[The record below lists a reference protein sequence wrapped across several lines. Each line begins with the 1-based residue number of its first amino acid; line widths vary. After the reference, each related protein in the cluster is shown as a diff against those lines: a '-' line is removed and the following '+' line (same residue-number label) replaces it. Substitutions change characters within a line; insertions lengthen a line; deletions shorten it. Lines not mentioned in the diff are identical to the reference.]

1 VTVLIVVAPPASDD
15 AHVFEPGAVAGEPL
29 KNRADRHEAACPVR
43 LGLTLLLGLGLL
55 LARPV
60 GAEPI
65 GSARAKEALVA
76 CDQAEELSG
85 ADQRAALTRGLQL
98 ADAAIAADDGDAK
111 AHFAAF
117 CNLGK
122 RLRLDG
128 VGFSTWTNYRRLR
141 RELDATLALA
151 PDDPDA
157 LAGKGALLLHLPR
170 PLGGDAVE
178 GERLLRRA
186 LEIEPDNRAA
196 RRHLA
201 AMLEDRGATE
211 QARALCAAR

>member
-1 VTVLIVVAPPASDD
+1 VLIDVAPPASDD
-15 AHVFEPGAVAGEPL
+15 VHVFKPGAVAEEAPL
-29 KNRADRHEAACPVR
+29 RDRADRHEQACTAA
-43 LGLTLLLGLGLL
+43 LGVTLLLPLTLV

-65 GSARAKEALVA
+65 GSALAKESLVS

-85 ADQRAALTRGLQL
+85 AAQRAALRRGLQL
-98 ADAAIAADDGDAK
+98 ADQAIAADAHDAK

-122 RLRLDG
+122 RLRVDG
-128 VGFSTWTNYRRLR
+128 VGFSRWTNYRRLR
-141 RELDATLALA
+141 RELDTTLALA

-170 PLGGDAVE
+170 LLGGDAVE
-178 GERLLRRA
+178 AERLLRRA
-186 LEIEPDNRAA
+186 LDIEPDNRAA
-196 RRHLA
+196 RRYLA
-201 AMLEDRGATE
+201 EMLEDRGATD
-211 QARALCAAR
+211 QARALLAAR

>member
-1 VTVLIVVAPPASDD
+1 M
-15 AHVFEPGAVAGEPL
+15 
-29 KNRADRHEAACPVR
+29 
-43 LGLTLLLGLGLL
+43 LL
-55 LARPV
+55 LALALASRHPV
-60 GAEPI
+60 RAEPI
-65 GSARAKEALVA
+65 GSALAEESLRSCA
-76 CDQAEELSG
+76 QADELSG
-85 ADQRAALTRGLQL
+85 ADQLAMLTHGLQL
-98 ADAAIAADDGDAK
+98 ADAAIAADDHDAK

-122 RLRLDG
+122 RLRVDAA
-128 VGFSTWTNYRRLR
+128 GFSSWTNYRRLR

-170 PLGGDAVE
+170 LLGGDTVE

-196 RRHLA
+196 RRHLEEA
-201 AMLEDRGATE
+201 LV
-211 QARALCAAR
+211 ARATSDGQLAGHATNH

>member
-1 VTVLIVVAPPASDD
+1 M
-15 AHVFEPGAVAGEPL
+15 GAET
-29 KNRADRHEAACPVR
+29 RMRDRVDRYDYACTTP
-43 LGLTLLLGLGLL
+43 LGLALLLMLALL
-55 LARPV
+55 SGRPV

-65 GSARAKEALVA
+65 GSAMAKESLIS
-76 CDQAEELSG
+76 CDQADELSG
-85 ADQRAALTRGLQL
+85 AAQLAALRRGLQL
-98 ADAAIAADDGDAK
+98 ADAAIAADDHDAK

-117 CNLGK
+117 CNIGK
-122 RLRLDG
+122 RLRVDG

-170 PLGGDAVE
+170 VLGGDAVE

-186 LEIEPDNRAA
+186 LEIEPDNHAA
-196 RRHLA
+196 RRYLA
-201 AMLEDRGATE
+201 EMLEDRGAT
-211 QARALCAAR
+211 ALLAVR